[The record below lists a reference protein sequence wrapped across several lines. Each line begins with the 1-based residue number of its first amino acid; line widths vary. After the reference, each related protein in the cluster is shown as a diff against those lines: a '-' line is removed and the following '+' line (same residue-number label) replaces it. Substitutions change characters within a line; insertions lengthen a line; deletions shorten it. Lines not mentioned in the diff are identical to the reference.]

1 MIPTNGQT
9 IQQWINPAA
18 FVTPADGTWGNAG
31 RNLVRA
37 PGIWQ
42 ADVSMRK
49 KLALTEHASLEF
61 HVAAFNLF
69 NRAQLGSPNGDISSP
84 TFGRITN
91 TINPGA
97 TGTGTPRQFQF
108 MLRLSY

>member
-1 MIPTNGQT
+1 LLPTNGQT

-18 FVTPADGTWGNAG
+18 FTVPVNGTWGNAG
-31 RNLVRA
+31 RNLVRT

-42 ADVSMRK
+42 ADVSLAK
-49 KLALTEHASLEF
+49 KLTLKERATLEF
-61 HVAAFNLF
+61 QAAAFNLF

-84 TFGRITN
+84 TFGRITT

-97 TGTGTPRQFQF
+97 TSTGTPRQ
-108 MLRLSY
+108 SNSCCA